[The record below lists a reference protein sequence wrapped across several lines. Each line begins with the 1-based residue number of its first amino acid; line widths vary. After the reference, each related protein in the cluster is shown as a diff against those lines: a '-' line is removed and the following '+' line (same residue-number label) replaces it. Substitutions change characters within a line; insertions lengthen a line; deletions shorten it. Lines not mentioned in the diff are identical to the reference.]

1 MRVVAGE
8 LRGRRLS
15 SAPGRETRPTSD
27 RARAGLFDWLRD
39 RVSGARVLDL
49 FAGTGALGIEAL
61 SRGAREAV
69 FVERARPALRVL
81 RENLAALGLG
91 ERSRVVERDLARGLG
106 PVAADGGVFELVLAD
121 PPYEGDW
128 LDRLVSCETLG
139 RILGSGAVVIAER
152 SARSAPAPGRGGLS
166 LVGSKRYGE
175 TAFDWYEKAASSE
188 EDGAGERGESER

>member
-15 SAPGRETRPTSD
+15 SVPGRETRPTTD
-27 RARAGLFDWLRD
+27 RARAGVFDWLGS
-39 RVSGARVLDL
+39 RVEAARVLDL

-81 RENLAALGLG
+81 RENVASLGLG
-91 ERSRVVERDLARGLG
+91 DRARVVERDLARGLG
-106 PVAADGGVFELVLAD
+106 PVAADGAVFELVFAD

-128 LDRLVSCETLG
+128 LARLVSCETLF
-139 RILGSGAVVIAER
+139 RLLGPDAVVIAER
-152 SARSAPAPGRGGLS
+152 SARAAPESGAGR
-166 LVGSKRYGE
+166 LVLRGTKRYGE
-175 TAFDWYEKAASSE
+175 TAFDWYERADEEGGGASE
-188 EDGAGERGESER
+188 

>member
-15 SAPGRETRPTSD
+15 SVPGRETRPTSD
-27 RARAGLFDWLRD
+27 RARAGVFDWLRE

-69 FVERARPALRVL
+69 FVERSRSALRVL
-81 RENLAALGLG
+81 RGNLTALGLEG
-91 ERSRVVERDLARGLG
+91 RARVVERDLARGLG
-106 PVAADGGVFELVLAD
+106 PLAAKGSGFQLVFAD

-128 LDRLVSCETLG
+128 LARLVSCETLF
-139 RILGSGAVVIAER
+139 RILEPGAVVIAER
-152 SARSAPAPGRGGLS
+152 SARRPPAQPPRGGALE
-166 LVGSKRYGE
+166 LRGTKRYGE
-175 TAFDWYEKAASSE
+175 TAFDWYERTGAA
-188 EDGAGERGESER
+188 ERGAAET

>member
-15 SAPGRETRPTSD
+15 SVPGRETRPTSD
-27 RARAGLFDWLRD
+27 RARAGVFDWLRD

-81 RENLAALGLG
+81 RRNLAELGL
-91 ERSRVVERDLARGLG
+91 ETRSRVVERDLSRGLG
-106 PVAADGGVFELVLAD
+106 PLAGEGIAFELVLAD

-128 LDRLVSCETLG
+128 LARLVSCETLG
-139 RILGSGAVVIAER
+139 RILGPGAVVIAER
-152 SARSAPAPGRGGLS
+152 SARSAPAHPPAGGGALELRGT
-166 LVGSKRYGE
+166 KRYGE
-175 TAFDWYEKAASSE
+175 TAFDWYEAT
-188 EDGAGERGESER
+188 GAGGRGGSET